1 VSATA
6 VSRSCAAL
14 GDEVRR
20 RQRGNVLMLLALS
33 VLACVAGFGALFYG
47 STGARP
53 AAVLEAVLLRTGPA
67 TDVVW
72 ELRLPRVLMAM
83 IIGASLAA
91 SGTVTQSVL
100 RNPLASPFTLG
111 IASGAGFGA
120 ALAIWLGSG
129 SRFAVALGA
138 FVCSLCT
145 SLVILGVARMRGAR
159 PETLILT
166 GIAVMYFFS
175 ALTSLLQYI
184 SPMDKVQAILFWL
197 FGSLARSGW
206 VEAGVAA
213 CFLVPSFVWIMRRA
227 WDFNT
232 IPAGDDTARVLG
244 VPVDRLRVQAILC
257 ASAMTAGA
265 ICFTGTIGFVG
276 LVGPHMARM
285 LVGTDHRVLIPA
297 ASLIGVALVLGADVL
312 GRAVVAPVVIPIGIV
327 TSFLGVPFFVW
338 LLMRQR
344 REMW

>member
-1 VSATA
+1 MISSCAVSAEK
-6 VSRSCAAL
+6 L
-14 GDEVRR
+14 GVELRR
-20 RQRGNVLMLLALS
+20 RQRSGGLKLLALS
-33 VLACVAGFGALFYG
+33 ILVCISGLGALFYG
-47 STGARP
+47 STGVSPSAVLQAVFLRIGP
-53 AAVLEAVLLRTGPA
+53 AA
-67 TDVVW
+67 DVVW

-83 IIGASLAA
+83 IIGASLAS
-91 SGTVTQSVL
+91 SGTVMQSVM

-129 SRFAVALGA
+129 SRLSVALGA
-138 FVCSLCT
+138 FACSLLT
-145 SLVILGVARMRGAR
+145 SLAVLGVARMRGAR

-184 SPMDKVQAILFWL
+184 SPMEKVHAILFWL

-206 VEAGVAA
+206 VEVGVAA
-213 CFLVPSFVWIMRRA
+213 SFLVPSFIWIMSRA

-232 IPAGDDTARVLG
+232 MPAGDDTARALG
-244 VPVDRLRVQAILC
+244 VPVDRLRIQAILC

-265 ICFTGTIGFVG
+265 ICFTGTIGFIG

-285 LVGTDHRVLIPA
+285 LVGTDHRILIPA
-297 ASLIGVALVLGADVL
+297 SGLIGMALVLGADIL

-344 REMW
+344 KEMW

>member
-1 VSATA
+1 MFKITI
-6 VSRSCAAL
+6 
-14 GDEVRR
+14 
-20 RQRGNVLMLLALS
+20 LS
-33 VLACVAGFGALFYG
+33 VLVCLAGLGALFYG
-47 STGARP
+47 STGVSP
-53 AAVLEAVLLRTGPA
+53 AQVIQAVFFRIGPA
-67 TDVVW
+67 VDVVW

-91 SGTVTQSVL
+91 SGTVTQAVL

-129 SRFAVALGA
+129 SRLSVACGA
-138 FVCSLCT
+138 FVCSLLT
-145 SLVILGVARMRGAR
+145 SFAVLGVARMRGAR

-184 SPMDKVQAILFWL
+184 SPMEKVHAILFWL

-206 VEAGVAA
+206 VEVGVAA
-213 CFLVPSFVWIMRRA
+213 CFLVPSFVWIMSRA

-232 IPAGDDTARVLG
+232 IPAGDDTARALG
-244 VPVDRLRVQAILC
+244 VPVNRLRIQAILC

-265 ICFTGTIGFVG
+265 ICFTGTIGFIG

-285 LVGTDHRVLIPA
+285 LVGTDHRILIPA
-297 ASLIGVALVLGADVL
+297 SSLIGMALVLGADIL
-312 GRAVVAPVVIPIGIV
+312 GRSVVAPVVIPIGIV

-344 REMW
+344 KEMW